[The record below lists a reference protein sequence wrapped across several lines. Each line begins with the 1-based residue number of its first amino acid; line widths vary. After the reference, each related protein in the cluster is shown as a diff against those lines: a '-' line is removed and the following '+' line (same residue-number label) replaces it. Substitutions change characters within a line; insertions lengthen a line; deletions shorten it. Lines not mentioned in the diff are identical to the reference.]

1 MLTRRVIPCLDIQD
15 GRVVKG
21 VRFQGLRD
29 AGDPVAQAQRYA
41 QEGAD
46 EIVLLDVSATR
57 AGRSHAVRTVA
68 AVRQVLDIPL
78 CVGGGVR
85 SVQDA
90 GRLLNA
96 GADKVAV
103 NSAALARPELI
114 QELSSRFG
122 RQCTVLSIDARQRG
136 TRFEVLTH
144 AGTRVHA
151 KDAVA
156 WAVQGQALGA
166 GEILLTSWDR
176 DGTGEGYQLALL
188 QGVCAAVGIPVVASG
203 GAQSPDHMS
212 QALRAGAQA
221 VLAATLFHDRAYSV
235 AAVKSH
241 LAELG
246 WEIRPC

>member
-29 AGDPVAQAQRYA
+29 AGDPVAQARRYA
-41 QEGAD
+41 QQGAD
-46 EIVLLDVSATR
+46 ELVLLDVSATR
-57 AGRSHAVRTVA
+57 AGRGHAVQTVA

-90 GRLLNA
+90 ARLLQA

-103 NSAALARPELI
+103 NSAALARPALI

-136 TRFEVLTH
+136 ARFEVLSH
-144 AGTRVHA
+144 AGTQVHCM
-151 KDAVA
+151 DAVA
-156 WAVQGQALGA
+156 WAVQGEALGA
-166 GEILLTSWDR
+166 GEVLLTSWDR

-188 QGVCAAVGIPVVASG
+188 QAVCGAVGIPVVASG
-203 GAQSPDHMS
+203 GAQSPEDMS
-212 QALRAGAQA
+212 QALGAGAQA
-221 VLAATLFHDRAYSV
+221 VLAATLFHDRAYTV
-235 AAVKSH
+235 AAVKSR